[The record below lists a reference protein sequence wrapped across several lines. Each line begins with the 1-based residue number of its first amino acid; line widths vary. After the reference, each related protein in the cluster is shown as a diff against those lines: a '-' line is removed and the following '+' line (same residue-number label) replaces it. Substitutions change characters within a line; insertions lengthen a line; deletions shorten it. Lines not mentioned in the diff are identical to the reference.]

1 MMATQRAPRHKADS
15 LPSAAVEKV
24 GSQKE
29 INQRVVGDYI
39 RSRFS
44 PPTGSTKQH
53 CKWFVQWAKKNN
65 HNPLDIGSRSFGQL
79 LRNSKDLTEK
89 DGVYTRVEL
98 LPPPPRA
105 PSSGLPKNYV
115 PIHRNRLKRLV
126 DKARPNSP
134 LPAPPPPRL
143 PAHPQSLSSNS
154 SPSSTPVRSF
164 ISAHLAEMRTIS
176 PISLRQLPAMM
187 AHSAMAAMALFPAD
201 TRVGDVT
208 PEMLA
213 EKLPSSNTIK
223 TLTEEASRNE
233 DYNTW
238 NSVRGGQAWIIADHG
253 NKRGVDHLHV
263 LASTVVD
270 GAVPRCVRLRR
281 AARDGGDR
289 PRRSPSRSCRHQG
302 PADAR

>member
-1 MMATQRAPRHKADS
+1 MDPIPTPMMATQRAP
-15 LPSAAVEKV
+15 
-24 GSQKE
+24 
-29 INQRVVGDYI
+29 
-39 RSRFS
+39 
-44 PPTGSTKQH
+44 
-53 CKWFVQWAKKNN
+53 
-65 HNPLDIGSRSFGQL
+65 
-79 LRNSKDLTEK
+79 
-89 DGVYTRVEL
+89 
-98 LPPPPRA
+98 
-105 PSSGLPKNYV
+105 
-115 PIHRNRLKRLV
+115 
-126 DKARPNSP
+126 
-134 LPAPPPPRL
+134 
-143 PAHPQSLSSNS
+143 
-154 SPSSTPVRSF
+154 SF

-187 AHSAMAAMALFPAD
+187 SHSPMAAMALFPAD